1 MSSPVVNFTANV
13 TNGTSPLAVG
23 FTDQSAGTVMSW
35 LWDFGDGSTS
45 FDQNLV
51 HVYDSVGSYT
61 VSLSAIGS
69 NGTQVKTAEQYINVT
84 DPVTPTPMVTVTSTI
99 TPVPTATGY
108 PPVADFLVTPL
119 GGAGS
124 RVSW

>member
-1 MSSPVVNFTANV
+1 
-13 TNGTSPLAVG
+13 
-23 FTDQSAGTVMSW
+23 MSW

-108 PPVADFLVTPL
+108 PPVADFPVTPL

-124 RVSW
+124 MGILVTDTSVNTTSVQYDLGDGWCR